1 MKIVIAG
8 AGEVGFHLARMMTK
22 EAQDIVVIDK
32 NKERLR
38 YIESHIDVITIRG
51 DASSPK
57 VLDEARAETADLLIS
72 VTDSETNNFCIAI
85 LGKGLAQKL

>member
-1 MKIVIAG
+1 
-8 AGEVGFHLARMMTK
+8 MMTK

-85 LGKGLAQKL
+85 LGKKFGAKKL

>member
-8 AGEVGFHLARMMTK
+8 AGEVGFHLAYDDK
-22 EAQDIVVIDK
+22 GAHIVVIDK

-85 LGKGLAQKL
+85 LGKKFGAKKL